1 MRIERWREGGRR
13 GGMEGGRNGGK
24 EERRKKREKRKEKR
38 EKGGHK
44 EGMQWEGGKLV
55 QVISEKVIFIIVK
68 SIKSTNEIILDY

>member
-1 MRIERWREGGRR
+1 LRGGGREGEGEEWKE
-13 GGMEGGRNGGK
+13 GEMEARRNGG
-24 EERRKKREKRKEKR
+24 RKEKR

-55 QVISEKVIFIIVK
+55 QVISEKVIFIIIK